1 MVSSCS
7 LVDVDA
13 HAHVGDHVGVRDVA
27 DADAIV
33 GIHRNGGRKN
43 NNNNNNNRQRRKGI
57 AFGPLPLASYSLA
70 LMYLVLL
77 AVVSIDVAIVVGGSG
92 STAEGS
98 GSHQMLHKTNPKSKR
113 NSKRISE
120 RNRKRNLIINGD
132 PVNLPDH
139 SFYVRSW
146 PDSVDQTSDVLCG
159 ASLIH
164 SDMIIT
170 AAHCQGAFNYGA
182 MAYNP
187 SSRQLDQYRN
197 ADLQIV
203 YPDYYQSDSINYDIM
218 IIRLSSPITNVV
230 PVVLNYDPDF
240 PIRRNPKKD
249 EASPMSFLEG
259 AFLEGSFLEGLG
271 LGITETGK
279 VADGLEVGL
288 FSALSNDQCLDR
300 LGTNTNAVVTED
312 ILCADPS
319 NDESICLGDSGGP
332 LTAWVEVEVQN
343 NDSADSPWSD
353 SLGTS
358 FMVNVPVQVGVISF
372 GNDCESDWIPD
383 GFARISY
390 FVDWITEQICKHSR
404 DPPPECSE
412 YEYEY
417 EYRQS
422 EDSDAG
428 VASEAGQNPE
438 GSVPPDMAKVILDFQ
453 HDFLAEET
461 IFVVRD
467 TLKGSIEYVGP
478 QYVPRRG
485 ERVSS
490 TFLLPVPGNYA
501 LELHDQGG
509 NGLENPDFINPDYTP
524 GSWILSA
531 EYSNGSRLESIAT
544 GDSQFE
550 SIQTTQ
556 FRLPEEE
563 KAPTGATKTREPSMS
578 PTEVVVPTGAPTET
592 TPVPILPATIIEAS
606 SSVSLVPATTTTM
619 RHSLVLLGCAFFFV
633 LS

>member
-7 LVDVDA
+7 F
-13 HAHVGDHVGVRDVA
+13 VGVGA
-27 DADAIV
+27 
-33 GIHRNGGRKN
+33 GIHQNGGRN
-43 NNNNNNNRQRRKGI
+43 HNNRQRRKGL
-57 AFGPLPLASYSLA
+57 AFGALPLASYSLA
-70 LMYLVLL
+70 LVHLVLL
-77 AVVSIDVAIVVGGSG
+77 AVVSIDVAVVVGGSS
-92 STAEGS
+92 STAEGT
-98 GSHQMLHKTNPKSKR
+98 GPHQMLHRNNLKSQR
-113 NSKRISE
+113 NSQ
-120 RNRKRNLIINGD
+120 RNSQQNHKRNLIINGE

-146 PDSVDQTSDVLCG
+146 PDSVAQTSDVLCG

-164 SDMIIT
+164 SDMIVT

-187 SSRQLDQYRN
+187 SSRLLDQYRN
-197 ADLQIV
+197 VDLQIV
-203 YPDYYQSDSINYDIM
+203 YPDYYQTDSINYDIM
-218 IIRLSSPITNVV
+218 IVRLSSPITNIV
-230 PVVLNYDPDF
+230 PIVLNYDPDF

-271 LGITETGK
+271 LGITETGR

-300 LGTNTNAVVTED
+300 LGTNTNAIVTED

-319 NDESICLGDSGGP
+319 TDESICLGDSGGP
-332 LTAWVEVEVQN
+332 LTAWVEVEVKN
-343 NDSADSPWSD
+343 NDGADSPWSD

-358 FMVNVPVQVGVISF
+358 FMVSVPVQVGVISF

-390 FVDWITEQICKHSR
+390 FVEWITEQICQHSR

-412 YEYEY
+412 YEN
-417 EYRQS
+417 RQS
-422 EDSDAG
+422 ENSNAQ
-428 VASEAGQNPE
+428 SEAGQYPE
-438 GSVPPDMAKVILDFQ
+438 GTVPPGMAKVILDFQ

-461 IFVVRD
+461 IFVVRN
-467 TLKGSIEYVGP
+467 TLKDSIEYTGP

-501 LELHDQGG
+501 LEVHDQGG
-509 NGLENPDFINPDYTP
+509 NGLRNPDYINPNYTP

-550 SIQTTQ
+550 FIQTTQ

-578 PTEVVVPTGAPTET
+578 PTEAVVSTGTPTGAPTET
-592 TPVPILPATIIEAS
+592 PVPILSATATDAS
-606 SSVSLVPATTTTM
+606 SSASLVPTTM
-619 RHSLVLLGCAFFFV
+619 AMMHQSLILLGWASFLVL
-633 LS
+633 S